1 MAITKEDILAKCSA
15 EVIASRDL
23 QKIADIMSVGRTQNN
38 GTVVGTGTIL
48 EVLGIAVGNALLDA
62 IYANNT
68 LKYVRPLIEQGR
80 LSVGSPLV
88 QATLNAYVPS
98 ILTQDQANLMFN
110 VGRSPEIVSTQDV
123 EEVLYNPDGSLK

>member
-23 QKIADIMSVGRTQNN
+23 QKIADIMSVGLTQNN

-98 ILTQDQANLMFN
+98 ILTQDQANMMFN
-110 VGRSPEIVSTQDV
+110 VGRSPDTVSAQDV
-123 EEVLYNPDGSLK
+123 EATLYNPDGSLK